1 MNKIVNRFLPAGDKF
16 NPELHVRQP
25 GFTYIAC
32 ESYLEHCES
41 TEKFRKT
48 DHIKHLY
55 RNELDNFFL
64 LIMLHILIVMILP
77 RELFQTRS

>member
-64 LIMLHILIVMILP
+64 LIMLHVLIVMILP